1 MIKCDFGK
9 QTAITG
15 HAVQIAA
22 ELECLA
28 REVRIALCNALGEK
42 YGMESYN
49 KVIRMAELNEDD
61 RDHFCEE
68 ELRFAKAERPEVARK
83 AEECTDMLMKMIFGE
98 GYRSPGS
105 VEEDE

>member
-28 REVRIALCNALGEK
+28 REVRIALCNTLGEEC
-42 YGMESYN
+42 GMGLYN
-49 KVIRMAELNEDD
+49 EVIRMAELNEDD

-68 ELRFAKAERPEVARK
+68 ELRFAKAKRPEVARK
-83 AEECTDMLMKMIFGE
+83 AEEHTDMLMKIIFG
-98 GYRSPGS
+98 GGHQ
-105 VEEDE
+105 